1 MGEAEAKSIALFFY
15 FAFLDDRR
23 ALEASTQAIT
33 IFSDKKKRSPKFNI
47 QVNSQVLIVMS
58 TFAVWKKHHLKLNR
72 GHPNISAD
80 VGWVIPADL
89 DLGPW
94 REFQK
99 LATQDEFLI
108 VIWSKV
114 LEIPSKDIAEGL
126 GISEGTV
133 RYRLGHALRKLGSM
147 AQGVS
152 SKKLNAVK

>member
-1 MGEAEAKSIALFFY
+1 MGGPEIRSIALFFF

-23 ALEASTQAIT
+23 ALEASTQAISLYHT
-33 IFSDKKKRSPKFNI
+33 KKKNNPQFNA
-47 QVNSQVLIVMS
+47 SVLVVMS
-58 TFAVWKKHHLKLNR
+58 TFAIWNKHHLKLNR
-72 GHPNISAD
+72 GAANFSTDA
-80 VGWVIPADL
+80 GWNVPADL

-99 LATQDEFLI
+99 LATQDELLA

-114 LEIPSKDIAEGL
+114 LELSEQDIAEGL

-133 RYRLGHALRKLGSM
+133 RYRLGRALRKLGSM

-152 SKKLNAVK
+152 TKKLNAVK

>member
-1 MGEAEAKSIALFFY
+1 MGESEVKSIALFFF

-23 ALEASTQAIT
+23 ALEASTHAISICT
-33 IFSDKKKRSPKFNI
+33 AKKKKKPQFNSP
-47 QVNSQVLIVMS
+47 VLIVMA
-58 TFAVWKKHHLKLNR
+58 TFSVWTKHHLKLNR
-72 GHPNISAD
+72 GNPNISTEA
-80 VGWVIPADL
+80 GWMVPADL

-99 LATQDEFLI
+99 LATQDELLA

-114 LEIPSKDIAEGL
+114 LEISEKDIAQGL

-133 RYRLGHALRKLGSM
+133 RYRLGRALRKLGSM

-152 SKKLNAVK
+152 TKKLNAVK

>member
-1 MGEAEAKSIALFFY
+1 MDEPEVRSIALFFF

-23 ALEASTQAIT
+23 ALEASAQAIANYKN
-33 IFSDKKKRSPKFNI
+33 KKKKK
-47 QVNSQVLIVMS
+47 SQHKDAVLIVMS
-58 TFAVWKKHHLKLNR
+58 TFAIWSKHHLKLNR
-72 GHPNISAD
+72 GNPNFSAES
-80 VGWVIPADL
+80 GWNIPPDL

-99 LATQDEFLI
+99 LATQDELLA

-114 LEIPSKDIAEGL
+114 LGLSDKNIAEGL

-133 RYRLGHALRKLGSM
+133 RYRLGRALRKLGSM

-152 SKKLNAVK
+152 TKKLNAVK

>member
-1 MGEAEAKSIALFFY
+1 MGELELKSIALFFF

-23 ALEASTQAIT
+23 ALEASTQAIS
-33 IFSDKKKRSPKFNI
+33 IGSDKKKKNP
-47 QVNSQVLIVMS
+47 QLNSQVLIVMS
-58 TFAVWKKHHLKLNR
+58 TFAVWTKHHLKLNR
-72 GHPNISAD
+72 GNPNVSTD
-80 VGWVIPADL
+80 VGWMLPPDL

-99 LATQDEFLI
+99 LATQDELLA

-114 LEIPSKDIAEGL
+114 LEIPEKDIAEGL

-133 RYRLGHALRKLGSM
+133 RFRLGRALRKLGSM

-152 SKKLNAVK
+152 TRKLNAVK

>member
-1 MGEAEAKSIALFFY
+1 MGESEVKSIALFFF

-33 IFSDKKKRSPKFNI
+33 LATEKKKKNPQSDN
-47 QVNSQVLIVMS
+47 QVLIVTAS
-58 TFAVWKKHHLKLNR
+58 FSIWKKHHLKLNR
-72 GHPNISAD
+72 GTPNISTEA
-80 VGWVIPADL
+80 GWMMPPDL

-99 LATQDEFLI
+99 LATQDELLA
-108 VIWSKV
+108 VIWAKV
-114 LEIPSKDIAEGL
+114 LGISEKNIAQGL

-133 RYRLGHALRKLGSM
+133 RYRLGRALRKLGSM

-152 SKKLNAVK
+152 TKKLNAVK

>member
-1 MGEAEAKSIALFFY
+1 MGESEVRSIALFFF

-23 ALEASTQAIT
+23 AVEASAH
-33 IFSDKKKRSPKFNI
+33 SVSALNNKKKKNPDST
-47 QVNSQVLIVMS
+47 SSVLIVMS
-58 TFAVWKKHHLKLNR
+58 TFSIWSKLHLKLNR
-72 GHPNISAD
+72 ANPNFSSDA
-80 VGWVIPADL
+80 GWIIPTDM

-99 LATQDEFLI
+99 LATQDELLS

-114 LEIPSKDIAEGL
+114 LGFSETDIAQGL

-133 RYRLGHALRKLGSM
+133 RYRLGRALRKLGSM

-152 SKKLNAVK
+152 TKKLNAVR

>member
-1 MGEAEAKSIALFFY
+1 MGESEVSSIALFFF

-33 IFSDKKKRSPKFNI
+33 LFNTKKKKNPQFNEA
-47 QVNSQVLIVMS
+47 VLTVMS
-58 TFAVWKKHHLKLNR
+58 TFSVWSKLHLKLNR
-72 GHPNISAD
+72 GNPNFSTEA
-80 VGWVIPADL
+80 GWSIPSDL

-99 LATQDEFLI
+99 LATQDELLA

-114 LEIPSKDIAEGL
+114 LQLNEKDIAQGL

-133 RYRLGHALRKLGSM
+133 RYRLGRALRKLGSM

-152 SKKLNAVK
+152 TKKLNAVK